1 MARYLLLTIAFLLAG
16 IAVSAQTTLQGKVT
30 DAETGE
36 QIIFGTVALFKN
48 DVLITGTETDFD
60 GFFSLTELD
69 AGSYDV
75 VFSYTGYQDYKV
87 TGVSVQSGKSNQL
100 NAKISAGINLDIGI
114 VVVYERPLV
123 SKDETTQSKVFS
135 SEDIKN
141 LPTRNVNALA
151 SLGAGATS
159 SDDGAAINIRGSRS
173 DGTNYYIDGI
183 RVSGSTIPTQYI
195 EELQIITGG
204 IEAKYG
210 DVTGGVISI
219 TTKGPSDKFSGGVD
233 LETSEGLDAF
243 GHRLASLNLSGPI
256 WKSKGQTILGYR
268 FGGQYLYNK
277 DDDPPATSVYRAKDS
292 YLGIN
297 NNLPPGTLSGLE
309 LNPVIQIGP
318 TLLPAARYAT
328 NEDINVLKYN
338 PNEERVTYDLN
349 GKLDANLG
357 KNIDLTLSGT
367 YSNVDNQFTPNSR
380 GSNDWT
386 VFNSHNNPHDI
397 NSRYRTNFRFRHRLG
412 GASSSLNSDQDAARK
427 GSLIQNAVYTLQFGY
442 EKYEQKRQDPRH
454 KGNLFNYGYIGSWDL
469 DWVPTIDS
477 LQLREINNLPW
488 VRPGG
493 IMDTIAFVFEQYAE
507 QTDFT
512 RVLGPGGYQPNAT
525 INPVLANYNVN
536 ADDLTNFDFFQ
547 LRNGRS
553 ESTLSSNWSNH
564 FANVGT
570 VYNLFSKRET
580 DLITFN
586 ANTSFELVPRGSGGT
601 RHNIQFGILYEQ
613 RVERGYDINPRSLW
627 TTAELLANQ
636 HLDGATI
643 DSSNVIGTFNSSYAL
658 YEAINGAFFPLV
670 DENGVT
676 QFFPGYEFNIYAL
689 NPIINP
695 EAKFYAA
702 VRGVDG
708 TPIYQYF
715 NVHDLDPSQLR
726 LDMFSARELNDQRG
740 SGQLNMDYWGYD
752 YLGNPIDNVSFD
764 DFFTHKDANGVR
776 DFPVAANRPNY
787 QAAFIQDK
795 FSFKDIIFRVG
806 VRVDRFDANT
816 KVLKDPYALYEI
828 KGAGDVTSVQHPG
841 NIGDDFKVY
850 VTGEGSPTIEAYRDG
865 DTWYRPNGAPAN
877 SGGEIF
883 GGRSVFPLYS
893 QEVASQRDV
902 TSATFQTSTS
912 FEDYK
917 PQVNWMPRLAFSFPI
932 SDEANFFAHYDVLV
946 QRPPSNARTSP
957 LDYFYWESSGAA
969 LRNNANLKPE
979 RTIDYEVGFQQKLSN
994 SSAIK
999 MSAYYK
1005 ELRDM
1010 IQSRWILFAA
1020 PVTEYE
1026 TYDNLD
1032 FATVKGFNLAYD
1044 MRRTGNLSLNLA
1056 YTLQFADGT
1065 GSDANTS
1072 RGLSSRGVQ
1081 RALFPMSFDERHRLT
1096 GILDYRYTS
1105 GKTYNGP
1112 RIGGLDVLANTGL
1125 NITTVA
1131 VSGRPYTAAIDPSAF
1146 GAAGNKGALN
1156 GSRLP
1161 WNFKVDAR
1169 IDKSFDLTKEG
1180 AARAIGLNVYLRVSN
1195 VFDRRNIVGVYRATG
1210 SPQDDGYLA
1219 SAQGQGLL
1227 NSDQFKNTD
1236 GTLNAGLQEAFL
1248 ASYNWRLLN
1257 PDNYSLPRRIY
1268 LGAVVNF

>member
-1 MARYLLLTIAFLLAG
+1 MARYLLLTFAFLLAG
-16 IAVSAQTTLQGKVT
+16 LAASAQTTLQGKVT

-36 QIIFGTVALFKN
+36 PIIFGTVALYKN
-48 DVLITGTETDFD
+48 DVLLTGTETDFD

-69 AGSYDV
+69 AGTYDV
-75 VFSYTGYQDYKV
+75 VISYTGYQDYKV

-100 NAKISAGINLDIGI
+100 NAKISAGINLDIDI

-123 SKDETTQSKVFS
+123 SKDETTQSKIFS

-159 SDDGAAINIRGSRS
+159 SDDGGDINIRGSRS

-183 RVSGSTIPTQYI
+183 RVQGSNIPTQYI
-195 EELQIITGG
+195 EELQVITGG

-210 DVTGGVISI
+210 DVTGGIISI

-243 GHRLASLNLSGPI
+243 GHRLMSLNLSGPI
-256 WKSKGQTILGYR
+256 WKNKGQTILGYR

-277 DDDPPATSVYRAKDS
+277 DDDPPATSVFRAKDS
-292 YLGIN
+292 YIQQ
-297 NNLPPGTLSGLE
+297 LE
-309 LNPVIQIGP
+309 QTPVIQIGP
-318 TLLPAARYAT
+318 TLLPANRFAT
-328 NEDINVLKYN
+328 NNDVDVLNYN
-338 PNEERVTYDLN
+338 PNEERSTYDLN

-357 KNIDLTLSGT
+357 KNIDVTLSGT
-367 YSNVDNQFTPNSR
+367 YSNVDNQFTPNQR
-380 GSNDWT
+380 GNGDWT
-386 VFNSHNNPHDI
+386 VFNSQNNPRELTT
-397 NSRYRTNFRFRHRLG
+397 RYLTNFRFRHRLG
-412 GASSSLNSDQDAARK
+412 TTSAVSSDKDAAKRA
-427 GSLIQNAVYTLQFGY
+427 SFIQNAVYTLQFGY
-442 EKYEQKRQDPRH
+442 EKFQRTNQDPRH
-454 KGNLFNYGYIGSWDL
+454 KDNLFNYGYIGSWDL

-477 LQLREINNLPW
+477 LQVRELNNVEW
-488 VRPGG
+488 VDQNG
-493 IMDTIAFVFEQYAE
+493 DTTIYPFVFETFAA

-512 RVLGPGGYQPNAT
+512 RTLGPGGYQPDAN
-525 INPVLANYNVN
+525 INPILANYNVN
-536 ADDLTNFDFFQ
+536 ADDLSNFDLFQ
-547 LRNGRS
+547 LRNGRT
-553 ESTLSSNWSNH
+553 ESTLATNWPNH
-564 FANVGT
+564 FANVGS
-570 VYNLFSKRET
+570 VYNLYSKRES
-580 DLITFN
+580 DIYTFN
-586 ANTSFELVPRGSGGT
+586 ANTSFELVPGGSGGS

-643 DSSNVIGTFNSSYAL
+643 DSSNVIGTFNSL
-658 YEAINGAFFPLV
+658 YSLEVLDPNNPGSTFYLV
-670 DENGVT
+670 DQNNVT
-676 QFFPGYEFNIYAL
+676 QYFPNYDFNIYAL

-695 EAKFYAA
+695 ESQFYAS
-702 VRGVDG
+702 VRALNG
-708 TPIYQYF
+708 TPVYQYF
-715 NVHDLDPSQLR
+715 NVHELNPNQLR

-740 SGQLNMDYWGYD
+740 TGQLNMDYYGYD
-752 YLGNPIDNVSFD
+752 YLGNPIDNVTFD
-764 DFFTHKDANGVR
+764 DFFTFRDANGVR
-776 DFPVAANRPNY
+776 TFPIAANRPNY

-795 FSFKDIIFRVG
+795 FTFKDIIFRVG
-806 VRVDRFDANT
+806 LRIDRFDANT

-828 KGAGDVTSVQHPG
+828 KSAGDVASIQHPG

-850 VTGEGSPTIEAYRDG
+850 VTGEGSETIEAYRDG
-865 DTWYRPNGAPAN
+865 DTWYFPNGSPAN

-883 GGRSVFPLYS
+883 GGRSVFPLY
-893 QEVASQRDV
+893 QEEVASRRDV
-902 TSATFQTSTS
+902 TSADFDPDLS
-912 FEDYK
+912 FEDYT

-946 QRPPSNARTSP
+946 QRPPSNARTNP
-957 LDYFYWESSGAA
+957 LDYFYWESSGSS

-1032 FATVKGFNLAYD
+1032 FATVKGFNLSYD

-1072 RGLSSRGVQ
+1072 RGLSSRGIQ

-1096 GILDYRYTS
+1096 GIVDYRYAS
-1105 GKTYNGP
+1105 GKAYNGP
-1112 RIGGLDVLANTGL
+1112 RVGGLDILANMGL
-1125 NITTVA
+1125 NVTTVA
-1131 VSGRPYTAAIDPSAF
+1131 VSGRPYTAALDPQAF
-1146 GAAGNKGALN
+1146 GAAGNKGSLN

-1161 WNFKVDAR
+1161 WNFRVDAR

-1180 AARAIGLNVYLRVSN
+1180 ASRAIGLNVYLRVSN

-1227 NSDQFKNTD
+1227 NSDQFKNID
-1236 GTLNAGLQEAFL
+1236 GTVNSGLLDAFL
-1248 ASYNWRLLN
+1248 NSYNWRLLN
-1257 PDNYSLPRRIY
+1257 PDNYSLPRRIFM
-1268 LGAVVNF
+1268 GAIVNF